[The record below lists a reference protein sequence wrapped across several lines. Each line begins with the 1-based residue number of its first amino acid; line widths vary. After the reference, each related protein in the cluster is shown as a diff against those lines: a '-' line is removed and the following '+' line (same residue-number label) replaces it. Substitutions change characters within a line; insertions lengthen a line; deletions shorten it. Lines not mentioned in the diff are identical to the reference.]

1 MIVEKPYF
9 SKYFWL
15 NYSVC
20 MSASFNS
27 RACFISAVDMEFSFS
42 RSWHFYYHCP
52 RQWVMTQSKEDAQI
66 REATG
71 SSEPACR
78 RTPTTSAMPGL
89 RPLPLSTGLLGQPSK
104 RPLWL
109 SSSLPGPLSCPI
121 EILWKRDLIIFFMF
135 SFLKAINSH
144 ISWNVIHTVSS
155 EALGVLAKVEL
166 LSSVLGLEESQE
178 PALCNSFKG
187 DFYAHKHLDLSK
199 GQLPIS
205 ALLGGS
211 SIFLVSVFAHAAA
224 CEASSLPCLHA
235 LGLQNTFALLLP
247 SLGNVTTSR
256 KPLRFLRHVQSPLT
270 QGLLPHILKSCSVN
284 GDFHAFSSLSPA
296 FKSWTRAHI

>member
-121 EILWKRDLIIFFMF
+121 EILWKRDLLDPFFLTRCF
-135 SFLKAINSH
+135 AI
-144 ISWNVIHTVSS
+144 WNILVLLDKPHTNV
-155 EALGVLAKVEL
+155 
-166 LSSVLGLEESQE
+166 
-178 PALCNSFKG
+178 
-187 DFYAHKHLDLSK
+187 
-199 GQLPIS
+199 
-205 ALLGGS
+205 
-211 SIFLVSVFAHAAA
+211 VFIYWKRF
-224 CEASSLPCLHA
+224 E
-235 LGLQNTFALLLP
+235 
-247 SLGNVTTSR
+247 R
-256 KPLRFLRHVQSPLT
+256 KRR
-270 QGLLPHILKSCSVN
+270 
-284 GDFHAFSSLSPA
+284 
-296 FKSWTRAHI
+296 